1 MSTYIHPDPEAGKQ
15 FYMDFNS
22 KGKVVMLNLLKFR
35 ETADYTG
42 LDAIKP
48 DEAISGKQAY
58 KLYTEHTL
66 PILDKMGSKVLYFGT
81 ASNFLIGPESETWD
95 AVLLVEHESAAKF
108 ISFAQDPEYLKGAG
122 HRTAALA
129 DSRLLPSTAL

>member
-1 MSTYIHPDPEAGKQ
+1 MSTYIHPQPEAGKA
-15 FYMDFNS
+15 FYMEYND

-35 ETADYTG
+35 AVADYTG

-48 DEAISGKQAY
+48 TEPISGQAAY
-58 KLYTEHTL
+58 KQYSDHTI
-66 PILDKMGSKVLYFGT
+66 PILEKMGSKVLYFGT
-81 ASNFLIGPESETWD
+81 ASSFLIGPESENWD

-122 HRTAALA
+122 HRTAALE